1 MSGYSGVILGGPAR
15 VHAIREQVGWELLS
29 A

>member
-1 MSGYSGVILGGPAR
+1 MSGYSGVILGVPAR
-15 VHAIREQVGWELLS
+15 VHAIREQAGWELLS